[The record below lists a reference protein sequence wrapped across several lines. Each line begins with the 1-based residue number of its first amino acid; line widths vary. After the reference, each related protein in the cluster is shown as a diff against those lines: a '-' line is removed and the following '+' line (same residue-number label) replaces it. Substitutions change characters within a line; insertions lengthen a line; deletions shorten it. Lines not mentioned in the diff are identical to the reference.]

1 MKAILIMG
9 STSDEHH
16 AKITDKLDDYGIA
29 WEQHAAVCT
38 QEPLKVLEI

>member
-16 AKITDKLDDYGIA
+16 AKKITDKLDEYGIS
-29 WEQHAAVCT
+29 WEQTLHL
-38 QEPLKVLEI
+38 PINNHLKY